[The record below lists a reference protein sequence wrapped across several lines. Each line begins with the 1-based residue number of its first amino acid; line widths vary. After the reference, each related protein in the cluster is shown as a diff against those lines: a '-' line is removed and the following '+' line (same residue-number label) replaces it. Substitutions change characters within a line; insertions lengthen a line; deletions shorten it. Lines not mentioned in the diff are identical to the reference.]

1 MDERLVKI
9 INPTAAR
16 ESRKMALAARNDF
29 RLHHKRIGLL
39 DNSKPNADRF
49 LGYVGDL
56 LRKRFEGVEIIFK
69 RKMSRTEADC
79 TQELVQKCDAVITA
93 FAD

>member
-1 MDERLVKI
+1 MEERLMEI
-9 INPTAAR
+9 IDPTAAR
-16 ESRKMALAARNDF
+16 EFKKTRLSLRKHS
-29 RLHHKRIGLL
+29 RLHHQRVGLL

-49 LGYVGDL
+49 LGYVGEL
-56 LRKRFEGVEIIFK
+56 LQKRYDGIEIVFK

-79 TQELVQKCDAVITA
+79 VQDLIDKCDVVVTA

>member
-1 MDERLVKI
+1 MDERLVDI

-16 ESRKMALAARNDF
+16 ERNSTALAPRKGS
-29 RLHHKRIGLL
+29 RLQSRRIGLL
-39 DNSKPNADRF
+39 DNSKPNADKF
-49 LGYVGDL
+49 LGYVGEL
-56 LRKRFEGVEIIFK
+56 LRQRFDGIEIIFK

-79 TQELVQKCDAVITA
+79 IRELAQRCDLVINA